1 MTQLPKWAFW
11 VILFAV
17 FAGVFVFLA
26 TVVRRGVQRLFR
38 TLTDSLL
45 ALHAAAAADEEKPR
59 SLSGQDRILLP
70 KIRRDFP
77 DFQPELAKRLV
88 REELQKRLAGAQ
100 DLKIYTVVLHDY
112 RSDLLEKLIIF
123 QAALSVREQDIVR
136 QKRYILHYALATDG
150 DAPIIGTNCPNCG
163 APIPSLQTSCCEYCG
178 TRLVRLMQGQWRFT
192 QVFEG

>member
-17 FAGVFVFLA
+17 FAGVFAFLA

-100 DLKIYTVVLHDY
+100 DLKFMRWCCMIT
-112 RSDLLEKLIIF
+112 
-123 QAALSVREQDIVR
+123 
-136 QKRYILHYALATDG
+136 
-150 DAPIIGTNCPNCG
+150 AP
-163 APIPSLQTSCCEYCG
+163 SRWKS
-178 TRLVRLMQGQWRFT
+178 
-192 QVFEG
+192 